1 MIDVTTY
8 ALLKS
13 YVKQSI
19 ANADQFVQGKSAY
32 EVALDQG
39 FKGTEAEWLQS
50 LRGETPHIGENGHW
64 FVGTL
69 DTGVL
74 AAPELDG
81 YYSERNLQAISDE
94 EILEICQSKKGE
106 ITNG

>member
-1 MIDVTTY
+1 MIDLTTY
-8 ALLKS
+8 ALLKT

-19 ANADQFVQGKSAY
+19 ENIEGFEKGKSAY
-32 EVALDQG
+32 EIAIDQG

-50 LRGETPHIGENGHW
+50 LRGETPYIGDNGHW

-94 EILEICQSKKGE
+94 EILEICQRKGK
-106 ITNG
+106 

>member
-50 LRGETPHIGENGHW
+50 LQGKTPYIGENGHW
-64 FVGTL
+64 FVDTL

-74 AAPELDG
+74 AAPNLDG
-81 YYSERNLQAISDE
+81 YYSEANLVALTKE
-94 EILEICQSKKGE
+94 EILEICK
-106 ITNG
+106 